1 MSTCTSVTV
10 WLIGLINEINSNFTY
25 FLQGAIYTVLKTK
38 CRVLGD
44 SFKLCGQ
51 SSPSPSI
58 QRGPPTS
65 GCAADVWHSRRRTRA
80 LLCERN
86 SMEGPHRKTVSTSDR
101 FGRFMAKARRKSKR
115 RSSTVI
121 FHDEALQRYWASL
134 ADAMNVTNRLIPK
147 R

>member
-101 FGRFMAKARRKSKR
+101 FGYLPSVGSWPRRGENPKGAPPLLSSMTKRF
-115 RSSTVI
+115 
-121 FHDEALQRYWASL
+121 
-134 ADAMNVTNRLIPK
+134 NVTGRVWPM